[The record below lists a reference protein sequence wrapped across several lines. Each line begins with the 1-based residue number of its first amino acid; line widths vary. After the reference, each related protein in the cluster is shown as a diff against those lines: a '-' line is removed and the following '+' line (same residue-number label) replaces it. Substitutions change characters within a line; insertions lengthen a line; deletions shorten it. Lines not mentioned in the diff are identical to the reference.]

1 MWPAIVAALSTTAVL
16 AGLSIAERTVIPG
29 IIMVAGAALIVS
41 IVIAQSHSALPILP
55 VRLFRLSSY
64 RKAATGLFLSNGLM
78 IATMFACSHHLQDH
92 YKVSTTTA
100 SFAALPMAFAALITA
115 FIADLLI
122 TRLTETRAFRLA
134 ALILFIGAMILLT
147 VSISDVAWGWSLI
160 GGVLIGT
167 GLPACFITLNRRAYA
182 HVNAEEAGTASGF
195 TNMLTTLGG
204 AVTVSL
210 AAFAMAAFGQTG
222 AYSVLLLSTL
232 VIAWLAANRSTA

>member
-1 MWPAIVAALSTTAVL
+1 MWPAIVAALGTTAVL

-29 IIMVAGAALIVS
+29 IIMMAAGAALIVS
-41 IVIAQSHSALPILP
+41 IIIAQSRSALPILP

-78 IATMFACSHHLQDH
+78 IATMFAYSHHLQDH

-100 SFAALPMAFAALITA
+100 SFAALPMALAALITA
-115 FIADLLI
+115 FIADL
-122 TRLTETRAFRLA
+122 
-134 ALILFIGAMILLT
+134 
-147 VSISDVAWGWSLI
+147 
-160 GGVLIGT
+160 LIGT

-210 AAFAMAAFGQTG
+210 ATFAMAAFGQPG

-232 VIAWLAANRSTA
+232 VIAWLAASRSTT